1 MLELLEELFSY
12 SFVIRAII
20 VGICVSLCAS
30 LLGLPLVL
38 RRYSM
43 IGDGLSHV
51 GFGTLAIAVP
61 LGLSPLKISIP
72 LVMLAAFLLLRI
84 RESSKIRGDAA
95 IAIISCS
102 SLAIG
107 VIIISLTVGMNVD
120 ICNYMFGS
128 ILAIKQEEVYLCVVI
143 SAIVFALFAFFYNKI
158 FSVVFDENYAKASGT
173 NIEFY
178 NMLLALLTAV
188 IIVIG
193 MRIMGAM
200 LISSL
205 IIFPALTSMQ
215 LLRTFKS
222 VVICSCILSVICFLL
237 GVVVSFVYNI
247 PTGASIVGV
256 NLVSFLTFYF
266 ISFIS
271 GNVKKRLL

>member
-1 MLELLEELFSY
+1 MLEMLEELFSY
-12 SFVIRAII
+12 SFVVRAII
-20 VGICVSLCAS
+20 VGVCVSLCAS

-51 GFGTLAIAVP
+51 GFGTLAIAIP
-61 LGLSPLKISIP
+61 LGFSPLKVSIP

-84 RESSKIRGDAA
+84 REHSKLRGDAA

-107 VIIISLTVGMNVD
+107 VIIMSMTVGMNTD
-120 ICNYMFGS
+120 ICNYLFGS
-128 ILAIKQEEVYLCVVI
+128 ILAIKQEEVYLCVAISVVI
-143 SAIVFALFAFFYNKI
+143 FALFAFFYNKI
-158 FSVVFDENYAKASGT
+158 FAVIFDESYAKASGT

-205 IIFPALTSMQ
+205 IIFPALTSMR
-215 LLRTFKS
+215 LLKTFKS
-222 VVICSCILSVICFLL
+222 VIICSCILSVVCFML
-237 GVVVSFVYNI
+237 GIVVSFAYSI
-247 PTGASIVGV
+247 PTGASIVAA
-256 NLVSFLTFYF
+256 NLAAFLGFCLASVVRRKICT
-266 ISFIS
+266 
-271 GNVKKRLL
+271 

>member
-12 SFVIRAII
+12 SFVVRAII
-20 VGICVSLCAS
+20 VGISVSICAS
-30 LLGLPLVL
+30 LLGLPLIL
-38 RRYSM
+38 QRYSM

-51 GFGTLAIAVP
+51 AFGTLAIALP
-61 LGLSPLKISIP
+61 LGLSPLKVSIP

-102 SLAIG
+102 SLALG
-107 VIIISLTVGMNVD
+107 VIVMSQTVGMNTD

-128 ILAIKQEEVYLCVVI
+128 ILAIKQEEVYLCVAI
-143 SAIVFALFAFFYNKI
+143 SAIILVLFVFFYNKI
-158 FSVVFDENYAKASGT
+158 FSVIFDINYAKASGT

-205 IIFPALTSMQ
+205 IIFPALTSMR
-215 LLRTFKS
+215 LLKTFKS
-222 VVICSCILSVICFLL
+222 VVICSAILSIICFLL
-237 GVVVSFVYNI
+237 GVVVSFAYNI
-247 PTGASIVGV
+247 PAGASIVAA
-256 NLVSFLTFYF
+256 NLCAFLTFWL
-266 ISFIS
+266 IASVI
-271 GNVKKRLL
+271 RR

>member
-12 SFVIRAII
+12 SFVVRAII
-20 VGICVSLCAS
+20 VGTCVSLCAS
-30 LLGLPLVL
+30 FLGLPLVL
-38 RRYSM
+38 RRHSM

-51 GFGTLAIAVP
+51 GFGTLALSVP
-61 LGLSPLKISIP
+61 LGLSPLKVSIP

-84 RESSKIRGDAA
+84 RESSKMQGDAA

-107 VIIISLTVGMNVD
+107 VIIISLTVGMNTDV
-120 ICNYMFGS
+120 CNYMFGS

-143 SAIVFALFAFFYNKI
+143 SAVILFLFIFFYNKI
-158 FSVVFDENYAKASGT
+158 FFVIFDENYAKASGT
-173 NIEFY
+173 NIAFY

-205 IIFPALTSMQ
+205 IIFPALTSMR
-215 LLRTFKS
+215 LLKTFKS
-222 VVICSCILSVICFLL
+222 VVVCSAFLSVICFFT
-237 GVVVSFVYNI
+237 GIVISFAYNV
-247 PTGASIVGV
+247 PTGASIVAV
-256 NLVSFLTFYF
+256 NLISFLVFSL
-266 ISFIS
+266 ISF
-271 GNVKKRLL
+271 VKREKELL

>member
-1 MLELLEELFSY
+1 MPELLEELFSY
-12 SFVIRAII
+12 SFVNRAII
-20 VGICVSLCAS
+20 VGIFVSLCAS
-30 LLGLPLVL
+30 FLGLPLVL

-51 GFGTLAIAVP
+51 GFGTLAIAIP
-61 LGLSPLKISIP
+61 LGVSPLKVSIP

-84 RESSKIRGDAA
+84 RESSKMRGDAA

-107 VIIISLTVGMNVD
+107 VIVMSVFSGMNTD
-120 ICNYMFGS
+120 IYNYMFGS
-128 ILAIKQEEVYLCVVI
+128 ILAIKQEEVYLCVAISVVI
-143 SAIVFALFAFFYNKI
+143 FALFVFFYNKLFFVI
-158 FSVVFDENYAKASGT
+158 FDESYARASGT
-173 NIEFY
+173 SIEFY

-205 IIFPALTSMQ
+205 IIFPALTSMR
-215 LLRTFKS
+215 LLKTFKS
-222 VVICSCILSVICFLL
+222 VIICSCILSVVCFML
-237 GVVVSFVYNI
+237 GIVVSFACNF
-247 PTGASIVGV
+247 PTGPSIVMA
-256 NLVSFLTFYF
+256 NLCAFLIFSL
-266 ISFIS
+266 ISLTS
-271 GNVKKRLL
+271 SS

>member
-1 MLELLEELFSY
+1 MLELLSY
-12 SFVIRAII
+12 SFATRAIV
-20 VGICVSLCAS
+20 VGICVSLCAA

-51 GFGTLAIAVP
+51 GFGTIAIALP
-61 LGLSPLKISIP
+61 LGLSPLTVSIP
-72 LVMLAAFLLLRI
+72 LVTLAAFLLLRL
-84 RESSKIRGDAA
+84 RESSKLRGDAA
-95 IAIISCS
+95 IALISCS

-120 ICNYMFGS
+120 IYNYMFGS
-128 ILAIKQEEVYLCVVI
+128 ILAIKKDEAYLCVII
-143 SAIVFALFAFFYNKI
+143 SAIIIILFILFYNKI
-158 FSVVFDENYAKASGT
+158 FVVIFDENYAKASGV

-178 NMLLALLTAV
+178 NMLLAILTAI

-205 IIFPALTSMQ
+205 IIFPAITSMRI
-215 LLRTFKS
+215 LKTFKS
-222 VVICSCILSVICFLL
+222 VVICSSILSICCFLL
-237 GVVVSFVYNI
+237 GFMVSFAYNI
-247 PTGASIVGV
+247 PTGASIVV
-256 NLVSFLTFYF
+256 ANLLSFVFFYL
-266 ISFIS
+266 ISV
-271 GNVKKRLL
+271 VKGRYETHSI

>member
-12 SFVIRAII
+12 AFVVRALT
-20 VGICVSLCAS
+20 VGICVSICAS
-30 LLGLPLVL
+30 FLGLPLVL

-61 LGLSPLKISIP
+61 LGLSPLKVSIP

-84 RESSKIRGDAA
+84 RENSKMRGDAA

-102 SLAIG
+102 SLALG
-107 VIIISLTVGMNVD
+107 VIIMSMTVGMNTDV
-120 ICNYMFGS
+120 CNYMFGS
-128 ILAIKQEEVYLCVVI
+128 ILAIKQGEVYLCVALSI
-143 SAIVFALFAFFYNKI
+143 AILALFAFFYNKI
-158 FSVVFDENYAKASGT
+158 FSVIFDENYAKASGT

-205 IIFPALTSMQ
+205 IIFPALTAMR
-215 LLRTFKS
+215 LFKTFKS
-222 VVICSCILSVICFLL
+222 VIIVSCILSVVCFML
-237 GVVVSFVYNI
+237 GIVVSFAYDV
-247 PTGASIVGV
+247 PTGASIVMA
-256 NLVSFLTFYF
+256 NLALFLVF
-266 ISFIS
+266 SLAS
-271 GNVKKRLL
+271 VVKNYAK